1 MDEALGTLVCC
12 IFILLVI
19 PLIILFIVGL
29 LIGAALIVIG
39 GLVTF
44 AGSYFIRFSLAV
56 IAFKICYLSI
66 FFVDRYFLD
75 GSISSD

>member
-1 MDEALGTLVCC
+1 MDDGLGTLVCL
-12 IFILLVI
+12 ILILLI
-19 PLIILFIVGL
+19 LPIIIMFIVGL
-29 LIGAALIVIG
+29 LYGAVLIVVG

-56 IAFKICYLSI
+56 IAFFICFLSL

-75 GSISSD
+75 GSISFD